1 MQPEEKESTEY
12 DGIYF
17 LPGQEDDEMV
27 LSYFDFKNEMNYI
40 NSQKFNGKNENFACQ
55 CRMLSCCKGRW
66 IG

>member
-27 LSYFDFKNEMNYI
+27 LSYFDFKMKWLMGNQLKA
-40 NSQKFNGKNENFACQ
+40 QK
-55 CRMLSCCKGRW
+55 
-66 IG
+66 